1 MSEPFRIVVVG
12 GGMAGLGAARVLEAA
27 RAEDPAVDWQLYEQ
41 DPRLGGK
48 VHTVRR
54 DGFVVEGGP
63 DSAIIE
69 KPWPITT
76 AREVGIGDR
85 FLDCNEDIRKSFVFT
100 RGSLHELPEGI
111 ILMVPT
117 RMVPF
122 AMSRLM
128 TWPGKVRMGLDLIL
142 PRGGAATAGP
152 AGPVGSALDESL
164 GDFVRRR
171 LGREAL
177 QRIAEPIVA
186 GIHAGDPEQMS
197 VRATFPMFLDM
208 EREHRSLILAML
220 KRRKARQKAA
230 AARLAGAPGAAGGP
244 GGAQGG
250 ARPAGPKSYFY
261 SFKGGLQDLSDAV
274 VASLPA
280 ERLHAG
286 VGVKSMA
293 ECGAGCGARPGS
305 GAYALELSDGT
316 RLVADAVVL
325 ATPAWASGDL
335 LRPVAP
341 LAAADLSSI
350 EYVTTATASVA
361 FRRDQVGH
369 DLKGFGFVVPRAED
383 RPVMATT
390 WSSSKFD
397 GRAPAG
403 HVLLR
408 SFLGRAGRE
417 AAAQL
422 DDDEMAAVVR
432 AELREIMGIIGGA
445 RVRRDLPLAARH
457 AAVPGGPRRAGRAHR
472 GRRRPGAGHRARRRR
487 LPRHRHR
494 RLPARGRGRRGARP
508 RARPRPPRGRDPAA
522 AAGPPR
528 RRRPGGLTGARKA
541 TRGTSHARVVCV
553 GSCLIPPAQVVVRFP
568 RVQER
573 VRECSRRVRDV
584 VHGLRGDTGR
594 GDLFRAASRF
604 A

>member
-1 MSEPFRIVVVG
+1 MSTETQANGAAGEGRRFRIAVIG
-12 GGMAGLGAARVLEAA
+12 GGMTGLGAARVLETA
-27 RAEDPAVDWQLYEQ
+27 RSQDPSVDWHLYEQ

-100 RGSLHELPEGI
+100 RGRLHELPEGI

-122 AMSRLM
+122 ALSGLIS
-128 TWPGKVRMGLDLIL
+128 WPGKVRMGMDLLL
-142 PRGGAATAGP
+142 PRGGAATPGP
-152 AGPVGSALDESL
+152 AGAAGSALDESL

-171 LGREAL
+171 LGKEAL
-177 QRIAEPIVA
+177 ARIAEPIVA
-186 GIHAGDPEQMS
+186 GIHAGDPENMS

-208 EREHRSLILAML
+208 ELEYRSLIVAML

-230 AARLAGAPGAAGGP
+230 AARGGTGAPGSG
-244 GGAQGG
+244 QGG
-250 ARPAGPKSYFY
+250 SRSSGPKSYFY
-261 SFKGGLQDLSDAV
+261 SFRTGLQDLSDAV

-280 ERLHAG
+280 DRLHAG
-286 VGVKSMA
+286 TGVKAMTTAGSSA
-293 ECGAGCGARPGS
+293 GEEDGAA
-305 GAYALELSDGT
+305 AYALELSDGT
-316 RLVADAVVL
+316 RVVADAVVL

-341 LAAADLSSI
+341 LAANDLSSI

-397 GRAPAG
+397 GRAPDG
-403 HVLLR
+403 RVLLR

-422 DDDEMAAVVR
+422 DDDEMGRVVR
-432 AELREIMGIIGGA
+432 AELREIMGISAEPEFIEIFRWPRGMPQYRVGHVDLVAHIEAAVARVPGIELAGGA
-445 RVRRDLPLAARH
+445 YHGIGIGDCLRE
-457 AAVPGGPRRAGRAHR
+457 G
-472 GRRRPGAGHRARRRR
+472 
-487 LPRHRHR
+487 
-494 RLPARGRGRRGARP
+494 
-508 RARPRPPRGRDPAA
+508 AA
-522 AAGPPR
+522 AAERALEHVRGLPEDEVPPQ
-528 RRRPGGLTGARKA
+528 PHDVPAADGL
-541 TRGTSHARVVCV
+541 
-553 GSCLIPPAQVVVRFP
+553 
-568 RVQER
+568 E
-573 VRECSRRVRDV
+573 D
-584 VHGLRGDTGR
+584 
-594 GDLFRAASRF
+594 
-604 A
+604 

>member
-1 MSEPFRIVVVG
+1 MSRAADSAANAAANGRTHRIAVIG

-27 RAEDPAVDWQLYEQ
+27 RAQDASVDWHLYEQ
-41 DPRLGGK
+41 DPRFGGK
-48 VHTVRR
+48 VQTVRR

-85 FLDCNEDIRKSFVFT
+85 FLNCNEDIRKSFVYT
-100 RGSLHELPEGI
+100 RGRLHELPEGI

-122 AMSRLM
+122 ALSGLMS
-128 TWPGKVRMGLDLIL
+128 WPGKVRMGLDLVL
-142 PRGGAATAGP
+142 PRGGAATLGP
-152 AGPVGSALDESL
+152 EGSVGPALDESL

-171 LGREAL
+171 LGNEAL

-186 GIHAGDPEQMS
+186 GIHAGDPEHMS

-208 EREHRSLILAML
+208 EREHRSLIAAML
-220 KRRKARQKAA
+220 KRRKARQAAA
-230 AARLAGAPGAAGGP
+230 AARGAGSGSAGSAASTGATGAPAGSRPPGP
-244 GGAQGG
+244 T
-250 ARPAGPKSYFY
+250 SYFY
-261 SFKGGLQDLSDAV
+261 SFKTGLQDLSDAI
-274 VASLPA
+274 VAALPA

-286 VGVKSMA
+286 VGVKTMDV
-293 ECGAGCGARPGS
+293 CRAGCDAPAGS
-305 GAYALELSDGT
+305 AAYTLELSDGT
-316 RLVADAVVL
+316 RVVADAVVL

-350 EYVTTATASVA
+350 EYVTTATASIA
-361 FRRDQVGH
+361 FRADQVQH
-369 DLKGFGFVVPRAED
+369 DLKGFGLVVPRSEN

-397 GRAPAG
+397 GRAPG
-403 HVLLR
+403 GRVLLR

-432 AELREIMGIIGGA
+432 SELREIMGISAEPEFVEIFRWPRGMPQYRVGHVELVSHIEAAVARVPGVELAGGA
-445 RVRRDLPLAARH
+445 YHGIGIGDCLREGSAAAERALEHVRGLPEDEIPPQPPDLPAA
-457 AAVPGGPRRAGRAHR
+457 
-472 GRRRPGAGHRARRRR
+472 
-487 LPRHRHR
+487 
-494 RLPARGRGRRGARP
+494 
-508 RARPRPPRGRDPAA
+508 D
-522 AAGPPR
+522 
-528 RRRPGGLTGARKA
+528 GL
-541 TRGTSHARVVCV
+541 
-553 GSCLIPPAQVVVRFP
+553 
-568 RVQER
+568 E
-573 VRECSRRVRDV
+573 D
-584 VHGLRGDTGR
+584 
-594 GDLFRAASRF
+594 
-604 A
+604 

>member
-1 MSEPFRIVVVG
+1 M
-12 GGMAGLGAARVLEAA
+12 
-27 RAEDPAVDWQLYEQ
+27 
-41 DPRLGGK
+41 
-48 VHTVRR
+48 
-54 DGFVVEGGP
+54 
-63 DSAIIE
+63 
-69 KPWPITT
+69 
-76 AREVGIGDR
+76 
-85 FLDCNEDIRKSFVFT
+85 
-100 RGSLHELPEGI
+100 
-111 ILMVPT
+111 
-117 RMVPF
+117 
-122 AMSRLM
+122 
-128 TWPGKVRMGLDLIL
+128 
-142 PRGGAATAGP
+142 
-152 AGPVGSALDESL
+152 DESL

-230 AARLAGAPGAAGGP
+230 AARGAGAPGAGG
-244 GGAQGG
+244 GSDATQGG
-250 ARPAGPKSYFY
+250 VRAAGPKSYFY

-286 VGVKSMA
+286 TGVKTMA

-417 AAAQL
+417 AAALL
-422 DDDEMAAVVR
+422 DDDEMAKVVR
-432 AELREIMGIIGGA
+432 GELREIMGISAEPEFVEIFRWPRGMPQYRVGHVELVAHIEAAVARVPGIELAGGA
-445 RVRRDLPLAARH
+445 YHGIGIGDCLRE
-457 AAVPGGPRRAGRAHR
+457 G
-472 GRRRPGAGHRARRRR
+472 
-487 LPRHRHR
+487 
-494 RLPARGRGRRGARP
+494 
-508 RARPRPPRGRDPAA
+508 AA
-522 AAGPPR
+522 AAER
-528 RRRPGGLTGARKA
+528 ALEHVRGLPEDE
-541 TRGTSHARVVCV
+541 
-553 GSCLIPPAQVVVRFP
+553 IPPQPPDLPAA
-568 RVQER
+568 
-573 VRECSRRVRDV
+573 D
-584 VHGLRGDTGR
+584 GLED
-594 GDLFRAASRF
+594 
-604 A
+604 

>member
-1 MSEPFRIVVVG
+1 MTTPPFRIVVVG

-27 RAEDPAVDWQLYEQ
+27 RAQDPSVDWQLYEEE
-41 DPRLGGK
+41 PRFGGK
-48 VHTVRR
+48 VHTVSR

-69 KPWPITT
+69 KHWPITA
-76 AREVGIGDR
+76 ARELGIADR
-85 FLDCNEDIRKSFVFT
+85 FLDCNEDIRKSFVYT
-100 RGSLHELPEGI
+100 RGRLHELPEGI

-122 AMSRLM
+122 ALSGLMS
-128 TWPGKVRMGLDLIL
+128 WPGKVRMGLDLVL
-142 PRGGAATAGP
+142 PRGGGATGGP
-152 AGPVGSALDESL
+152 AGAVGPALDESL

-171 LGREAL
+171 LGKEAL

-220 KRRKARQKAA
+220 KRRKARQAA
-230 AARLAGAPGAAGGP
+230 AARGGGPGAPGGGGQGAGAGAGP
-244 GGAQGG
+244 
-250 ARPAGPKSYFY
+250 ARPPGPRSYFY
-261 SFKGGLQDLSDAV
+261 SFKGGLQDLSDAA
-274 VASLPA
+274 VASLPP
-280 ERLHAG
+280 ERLHGG
-286 VGVKSMA
+286 VGVKTMA
-293 ECGAGCGARPGS
+293 ECGAGCGARAGS
-305 GAYALELSDGT
+305 GAYALQLSDGA
-316 RLVADAVVL
+316 RVVADAVVL

-361 FRRDQVGH
+361 YRADQVGH
-369 DLKGFGFVVPRAED
+369 DLKGFGFVVPRAEN

-397 GRAPAG
+397 GRAPEG

-432 AELREIMGIIGGA
+432 AELREIMGISAEPEFVQIFRWPRGMPQYRVGHVELVGHIEAAVARVPGIELAGGA
-445 RVRRDLPLAARH
+445 YHGIGIGDCLRE
-457 AAVPGGPRRAGRAHR
+457 G
-472 GRRRPGAGHRARRRR
+472 
-487 LPRHRHR
+487 
-494 RLPARGRGRRGARP
+494 
-508 RARPRPPRGRDPAA
+508 AA
-522 AAGPPR
+522 AAERALEHVRGLPEDEVPPQL
-528 RRRPGGLTGARKA
+528 PDVPAADGL
-541 TRGTSHARVVCV
+541 
-553 GSCLIPPAQVVVRFP
+553 
-568 RVQER
+568 E
-573 VRECSRRVRDV
+573 D
-584 VHGLRGDTGR
+584 
-594 GDLFRAASRF
+594 
-604 A
+604 

>member
-1 MSEPFRIVVVG
+1 VSAGKHSNAATGEGRRLRIAVIG
-12 GGMAGLGAARVLEAA
+12 GGMAGLGAARVLESA
-27 RAEDPAVDWQLYEQ
+27 RMLDPSVDWRLYEQ
-41 DPRLGGK
+41 DQRFGGK

-100 RGSLHELPEGI
+100 RGRLHELPEGI

-122 AMSRLM
+122 AMSGLM
-128 TWPGKVRMGLDLIL
+128 SWPGKIRMGMDLLL
-142 PRGGAATAGP
+142 PRGGAATGGP
-152 AGPVGSALDESL
+152 AGAAGSAMDESL

-186 GIHAGDPEQMS
+186 GIHAGDPENMS

-208 EREHRSLILAML
+208 ELEYRSLIVAML

-230 AARLAGAPGAAGGP
+230 AARGGAGAPGSGVGG
-244 GGAQGG
+244 GGSGQGG
-250 ARPAGPKSYFY
+250 SRPPGPKSYFY
-261 SFKGGLQDLSDAV
+261 SFRTGLQDLSDAV

-280 ERLHAG
+280 DRLHAG
-286 VGVKSMA
+286 TGVKTMA
-293 ECGAGCGARPGS
+293 ECGAGGAAHAGCY
-305 GAYALELSDGT
+305 AYELQLSDGT
-316 RLVADAVVL
+316 REVADAVVL

-341 LAAADLSSI
+341 LAANDLSSI

-397 GRAPAG
+397 DRAPDG

-422 DDDEMAAVVR
+422 DDDEMAKVVR
-432 AELREIMGIIGGA
+432 AELREIMGISAEPEFIEIFRWPRGMPQYRVGHVDLVAHIEAAVARVPGIELAGGA
-445 RVRRDLPLAARH
+445 YHGIGIGDCLRE
-457 AAVPGGPRRAGRAHR
+457 G
-472 GRRRPGAGHRARRRR
+472 
-487 LPRHRHR
+487 
-494 RLPARGRGRRGARP
+494 
-508 RARPRPPRGRDPAA
+508 AA
-522 AAGPPR
+522 AAERALEHVRGLPEDEVPPQPADV
-528 RRRPGGLTGARKA
+528 PGIDG
-541 TRGTSHARVVCV
+541 V
-553 GSCLIPPAQVVVRFP
+553 
-568 RVQER
+568 E
-573 VRECSRRVRDV
+573 D
-584 VHGLRGDTGR
+584 
-594 GDLFRAASRF
+594 
-604 A
+604 